1 MINSVTSQ
9 GSISNFVAQ
18 TPKENRL
25 IMNFKRSPNLTK
37 PPEQKENTLQA
48 ANHTHLEIQK
58 KNQLPYKMV
67 ASELPA
73 SCSNHSDK

>member
-1 MINSVTSQ
+1 MNSVTSQ

-25 IMNFKRSPNLTK
+25 IMNFKRSPNPTK

-48 ANHTHLEIQK
+48 ANHTQLEIPK

-67 ASELPA
+67 TSELPA
-73 SCSNHSDK
+73 SCSNHPDK